1 MSLFRY
7 AVGELRGRLSRTVPT
22 LLASVLAVSSFV
34 VLTGTVERQ
43 RLEVTELVNSNYRG
57 AYDILVRPKG
67 STSAME
73 TADGLVRQNY
83 LSGIYGGITMAQ
95 VAQIRK
101 VTGVQVAAPIAMV
114 GVTWRLQQIVI
125 DAEKAL
131 AGRQRVLL
139 RYVTNDQARNGTSKS
154 QSWTGYIYV
163 SRAKVTEDGFV
174 DRIGKASE
182 RVAGKTVQV
191 CVEPDPV
198 ADQPGAA
205 MNDPAVRWYS
215 ICRSV
220 GDLTS
225 RPITLSLRYPLLIA
239 AVDPD
244 AENALVELGSATVKG
259 RSLDKAS
266 AADAK
271 GTEDTTIVPAVM
283 ASDFPA
289 DYQTSMRVDYLPDS
303 VIDPL
308 FSAKTNTARR
318 KLVMAATSAGE
329 FTTVSG
335 DAATQYR
342 EAAAD
347 PWAKTS
353 VEGPTTQIITSL
365 LQPSDVQYQQQGGVL
380 QPVVQNNPASVWFN
394 DADNGTFWGR
404 PVTVADTSYRHLE
417 LKPRRDVQTKFV
429 ALNVIGEFDP
439 ATVGASQGS
448 TGLLG
453 AYSPQPLTAADDA
466 SKAALG
472 DKPMRSDLNPA
483 GYLQNP
489 PSLLISLDSLPK
501 FDATYKGLNATAPI
515 SAVRIRVNGV
525 TGVDPVSRERIR
537 VAAEQIQQATGLDV
551 DITLGTSITYRT
563 VSLPATDLGSPAL
576 QLKEAWIK
584 KGVAVTI
591 SDALDTKSLA
601 LFILV
606 LISAALTVAIAATAS
621 VRARHRELAIL
632 SCLGW
637 RSGRLRML
645 VFTEALVLGLV
656 AGVVGAGVAVPIGQ
670 AFGLPVD
677 PAKLWLAIPIA
688 CVLNLAGALAAAVDA
703 GRSGLVASMNDVSG
717 LAGALRLKARGPVG
731 VGITMLAQRPR
742 HLALGAAAVAVGT
755 AAVAMVVEVNWTFA
769 GTVVGSVLGDAV
781 AIQTQTSDVV
791 AVALLAVLALISVAV
806 VLFTGATEDAQA
818 LAALRAVG
826 WRDRSIAVLITSQG
840 AIIGLIG
847 ATAGLLIAMT
857 TMAVTFGVNPV
868 ASFLPA
874 GGIFAAAILA
884 VSGAALPVARRQAT
898 RSLAASLVG

>member
-43 RLEVTELVNSNYRG
+43 RLEVTQLVNTNYRG
-57 AYDILVRPKG
+57 AYDVLVRPKG

-73 TADGLVRQNY
+73 AADGLVRQNY
-83 LSGIYGGITMAQ
+83 LSGIYGGITLDQ
-95 VAQIRK
+95 VGQIRK

-125 DAEKAL
+125 DAKKAL

-139 RYVTNDQARNGTSKS
+139 RYVTNDQARNGTAKA
-154 QSWTGYIYV
+154 QSWTGYIYL
-163 SRAKVTEDGFV
+163 SRGRVIEDGSV
-174 DRIGKASE
+174 ERIGKASE

-198 ADQPGAA
+198 ADQPGAGL
-205 MNDPAVRWYS
+205 NDPAARWYP

-225 RPITLSLRYPLLIA
+225 RSITLSLRYPLLIA

-259 RSLDKAS
+259 RSLDTAS

-271 GTEDTTIVPAVM
+271 GTEDATIVPAVM
-283 ASDFPA
+283 ATDFPA
-289 DYQTSMRVDYLPDS
+289 DYQSSVRVVYLSDAL
-303 VIDPL
+303 IDPV
-308 FSAKTNTARR
+308 FTAKTNTARR
-318 KLVMAATSAGE
+318 NLVMAAASAGE
-329 FTTVSG
+329 FATVSG

-342 EAAAD
+342 EGAG
-347 PWAKTS
+347 KTS
-353 VEGPTTQIITSL
+353 AEGAATQIITSL
-365 LQPSDVQYQQQGGVL
+365 LQPGDVQYQQAGGML
-380 QPVVQNNPASVWFN
+380 QPVVQNNPVGVWLN
-394 DADNGTFWGR
+394 DADNGTFWTR

-417 LKPRRDVQTKFV
+417 LKPRRGVQTKFV
-429 ALNVIGEFDP
+429 ALNVLGEFDP
-439 ATVGASQGS
+439 STVGASQGS
-448 TGLLG
+448 SGLLG

-466 SKAALG
+466 SLAALG

-483 GYLQNP
+483 GYLQDP
-489 PSLLISLDSLPK
+489 PSILISLDSLPK
-501 FDATYKGLNATAPI
+501 FDATYKGLNATEPI
-515 SAVRIRVNGV
+515 SAVRIRVAGV

-551 DITLGTSITYRT
+551 DITLGTSITDRT

-621 VRARHRELAIL
+621 VRARHSELAIL

-637 RSGRLRML
+637 RPGRLRTL
-645 VFTEALVLGLV
+645 VLTEALVLGLV

-670 AFGLPVD
+670 ALGLPVD
-677 PAKLWLAIPIA
+677 PAKLWFAIPIA
-688 CVLNLAGALAAAVDA
+688 CVLNLAGASAAAVDA
-703 GRSGLVASMNDVSG
+703 GRSRLVASMNDVSV
-717 LAGALRLKARGPVG
+717 LARALQLKARGPVG
-731 VGITMLAQRPR
+731 VGITMLLQRPR
-742 HLALGAAAVAVGT
+742 RLALGAVAVAVGT
-755 AAVAMVVEVNWTFA
+755 AAVAVVVEVNWIFA

-781 AIQTQTSDVV
+781 AIQTQASDVV
-791 AVALLAVLALISVAV
+791 AVTLLAILALVSVAV

-826 WRDRSIAVLITSQG
+826 WRDRSVAVLITSQG

-847 ATAGLLIAMT
+847 SAIGLLIAVT
-857 TMAVTFGVNPV
+857 TMALTFGANPF
-868 ASFLPA
+868 ALLLPA
-874 GGIFAAAILA
+874 AGIMAVAILA
-884 VSGAALPVARRQAT
+884 ACGAALPVARRQAT
-898 RSLAASLVG
+898 RSLAASLMG